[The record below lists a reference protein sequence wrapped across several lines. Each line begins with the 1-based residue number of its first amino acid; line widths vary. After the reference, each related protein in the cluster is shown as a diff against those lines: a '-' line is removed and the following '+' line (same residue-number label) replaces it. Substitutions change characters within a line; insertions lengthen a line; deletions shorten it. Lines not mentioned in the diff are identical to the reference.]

1 MVTCLKS
8 ALPGEHEVLYTHP
21 IEEFANAAQLSRGEK
36 IRLMYR
42 NLVKTVRE
50 APAEPGVQRM
60 LDLGCALL
68 QAKSAQLIKPTETGA
83 TLVYEDSLSGAGDPQ
98 LDIKLDY
105 ARPDRETATLERVV
119 VLDTQTGA
127 TKVNDAVPTA
137 AVMISPNA
145 SDQLLLCFFNE
156 TNTSAS
162 IEGLEILEL
171 LAEGVACMID
181 LQRNHAQ
188 RRMSDQGLGAGGIVK
203 TLEEYQLSAALP
215 EVFGVPARVLEV
227 LQRRVGRMGLSIGE
241 VADDL
246 NLSKRT
252 LQRRLQQHNINF
264 ADVRD
269 QVRFHHAI
277 TFLIHQELSIDSI
290 STALDFSDRTSFT
303 NAFKRWTGLSPSTFR
318 KLFRDYA

>member
-1 MVTCLKS
+1 MKS
-8 ALPGEHEVLYTHP
+8 VLTSERDVLYSHP

-68 QAKSAQLIKPTETGA
+68 QARSAHLIKPLETSGQ
-83 TLVYEDSLSGAGDPQ
+83 LEYQDSLSAADENEIALEFTHPNG
-98 LDIKLDY
+98 
-105 ARPDRETATLERVV
+105 ETTPSERIV
-119 VLDTQTGA
+119 VLDLARHSLRINGRT
-127 TKVNDAVPTA
+127 PTA
-137 AVMISPNA
+137 AVMITPNA
-145 SDQLLLCFFNE
+145 CDQLLLCFCGDAKS
-156 TNTSAS
+156 TASA
-162 IEGLEILEL
+162 EALEILEL

-188 RRMSDQGLGAGGIVK
+188 RRISDQGLGAGGIVK
-203 TLEEYQLSAALP
+203 TLEEYQQSAALP
-215 EVFGVPARVLEV
+215 EVYGVPARVLEV
-227 LQRRVGRMGLSIGE
+227 LQRRVGRLGLSIGE

-264 ADVRD
+264 ADLRD

-277 TFLIHQELSIDSI
+277 SFLIHQELSIDSI

-318 KLFRDYA
+318 KLFRDYV

>member
-1 MVTCLKS
+1 MVNCLKS
-8 ALPGEHEVLYTHP
+8 VLPSERDVLYSHP

-68 QAKSAQLIKPTETGA
+68 QARAAYLIKPLETAG
-83 TLVYEDSLSGAGDPQ
+83 LLEHHDSLSTIAEPE
-98 LDIKLDY
+98 I
-105 ARPDRETATLERVV
+105 ALEFTRTDDLAASAERIL
-119 VLDTQTGA
+119 VLDLGQHTVL
-127 TKVNDAVPTA
+127 VNGLAPMA
-137 AVMISPNA
+137 AVMITPNA
-145 SDQLLLCFFNE
+145 CDPLLLCFCGDAKPTANAE
-156 TNTSAS
+156 AM
-162 IEGLEILEL
+162 EILEL

-188 RRMSDQGLGAGGIVK
+188 RRINDQGMGAGGIVK
-203 TLEEYQLSAALP
+203 TLEEYQQSAALP
-215 EVFGVPARVLEV
+215 EVYGVPARVLEV
-227 LQRRVGRMGLSIGE
+227 LQRRVGRLGLSIGE

-252 LQRRLQQHNINF
+252 LQRRLQQHAINF
-264 ADVRD
+264 ADLRD

-277 TFLIHQELSIDSI
+277 SYLIHQELSIDSI

-318 KLFRDYA
+318 KLFRDYL

>member
-1 MVTCLKS
+1 M
-8 ALPGEHEVLYTHP
+8 LYSHP

-50 APAEPGVQRM
+50 VPAEPGVQRM

-68 QAKSAQLIKPTETGA
+68 QAHSAYLIKPQENTGM
-83 TLVYEDSLSGAGDPQ
+83 LEYQDSLSTLPEQDITLDFVRTEQ
-98 LDIKLDY
+98 LCS
-105 ARPDRETATLERVV
+105 PTERIV
-119 VLDTQTGA
+119 VLDPAEHQLR
-127 TKVNDAVPTA
+127 VNALAPTA
-137 AVMISPNA
+137 GVMITPNA
-145 SDQLLLCFFNE
+145 CDPLLLCFFG
-156 TNTSAS
+156 NTQPTANAES
-162 IEGLEILEL
+162 LEILEL

-188 RRMSDQGLGAGGIVK
+188 RRIHDQGMGAGGIVK
-203 TLEEYQLSAALP
+203 TLEEYQQSAALP
-215 EVFGVPARVLEV
+215 EVYGVPARVLEV
-227 LQRRVGRMGLSIGE
+227 LQRRVGRLGLSIGE

-252 LQRRLQQHNINF
+252 LQRRLQQHTINF
-264 ADVRD
+264 ADLRD

-277 TFLIHQELSIDSI
+277 NYLIHQELSIDSI

-318 KLFRDYA
+318 KLFRDYL

>member
-1 MVTCLKS
+1 MVNCLKS
-8 ALPGEHEVLYTHP
+8 VLPSERDVLYSHP

-68 QAKSAQLIKPTETGA
+68 QANGAYLLKPLEGA
-83 TLVYEDSLSGAGDPQ
+83 GLLEYQDSLNQTDEKE
-98 LDIKLDY
+98 I
-105 ARPDRETATLERVV
+105 TLEFARSDNQVAPAERIL
-119 VLDTQTGA
+119 VLDLALHPLRVDGR
-127 TKVNDAVPTA
+127 A
-137 AVMISPNA
+137 AMAGVLITPNA
-145 SDQLLLCFFNE
+145 CDQLLLCFCGDTKPTANAE
-156 TNTSAS
+156 A
-162 IEGLEILEL
+162 LEILEL

-203 TLEEYQLSAALP
+203 SLEEYQQSAALP
-215 EVFGVPARVLEV
+215 EVYGVPARVLEV
-227 LQRRVGRMGLSIGE
+227 LQRRVGRLGLSIGE

-264 ADVRD
+264 ADLRD

-277 TFLIHQELSIDSI
+277 SFLIHQELSIDSI

-318 KLFRDYA
+318 KLFRDYV

>member
-1 MVTCLKS
+1 MVNCLKS
-8 ALPGEHEVLYTHP
+8 VLPSEHDVLYSHP
-21 IEEFANAAQLSRGEK
+21 IEEFAHAAQLSRGEK

-68 QAKSAQLIKPTETGA
+68 QARSAHLIKPLESTG
-83 TLVYEDSLSGAGDPQ
+83 LLEYQDSLSPAGEQ
-98 LDIKLDY
+98 
-105 ARPDRETATLERVV
+105 EVNLEFSGTDEQASAAERIV
-119 VLDTQTGA
+119 VLDLAQSSIKINGLTP
-127 TKVNDAVPTA
+127 VA
-137 AVMISPNA
+137 AVMITPNA
-145 SDQLLLCFFNE
+145 CEPLLLCFFGDAQP
-156 TNTSAS
+156 TAS
-162 IEGLEILEL
+162 TESLEILEL
-171 LAEGVACMID
+171 MAEGVACMID

-188 RRMSDQGLGAGGIVK
+188 RRINDQGLGAGGIVK
-203 TLEEYQLSAALP
+203 TLEEYQQSAALP
-215 EVFGVPARVLEV
+215 EVYGVPARVLEV
-227 LQRRVGRMGLSIGE
+227 LQKRVGRLGLSIGE

-264 ADVRD
+264 ADLRD

-277 TFLIHQELSIDSI
+277 SFLIHQELSIDSI

-318 KLFRDYA
+318 KLFRDYV

>member
-1 MVTCLKS
+1 MVNCLKS
-8 ALPGEHEVLYTHP
+8 ALPSENQRKLSHP
-21 IEEFANAAQLSRGEK
+21 VTEFAQAALLSRGEK

-68 QAKSAQLIKPTETGA
+68 KAQSAYLIKPHETGGTIEYWDSLNQVESREVDFRMTNLDGEQYKSVDRIFVWDFSRYPILIDGSIPLAGVMLTPNTSEQLFLCLHGESAQL
-83 TLVYEDSLSGAGDPQ
+83 
-98 LDIKLDY
+98 
-105 ARPDRETATLERVV
+105 
-119 VLDTQTGA
+119 
-127 TKVNDAVPTA
+127 
-137 AVMISPNA
+137 A
-145 SDQLLLCFFNE
+145 SHE
-156 TNTSAS
+156 
-162 IEGLEILEL
+162 ELEILEL

-181 LQRNHAQ
+181 LQKTHAQ
-188 RRMSDQGLGAGGIVK
+188 RRINDQGLPAGALVK
-203 TLEEYQLSAALP
+203 SLEEYIQSAALP
-215 EVFGVPARVLEV
+215 EVYGVPARVLEV
-227 LQRRVGRMGLSIGE
+227 LQRRVGRTGMSIGE

-264 ADVRD
+264 ADLRD

-277 TFLIHQELSIDSI
+277 EFLVHQELSIDSI

-303 NAFKRWTGLSPSTFR
+303 NAFKRWTALSPSTFR
-318 KLFRDYA
+318 KLFRDYV